1 MWGGSARG
9 RYGFFF
15 LPSEAGQAFFGGD
28 GCGSNGA
35 GGAPR
40 LCQVRVW
47 CWLRQNGGGEGCGG
61 SFSVTWQFWELA
73 RSRCFR
79 IRRCDDVAPSR
90 ISRCCCRSERVDGGR
105 SRNTLTGRALCSS
118 VALVHRSRVRPL
130 ARSAQVAD
138 GVARWWRHD
147 DEQEAGPVSAAL
159 LNAFLNSADFI
170 CRAYMWS
177 NRAIAGSLGRRLRSC
192 SRLGW

>member
-1 MWGGSARG
+1 MGGSARG
-9 RYGFFF
+9 RYGLFF
-15 LPSEAGQAFFGGD
+15 LPSEAGQAFFDGD

-47 CWLRQNGGGEGCGG
+47 CWLRQNGVGEGYGG

-90 ISRCCCRSERVDGGR
+90 NRQVLLSLRARGRRPFTQHTHWQGTLLECGSRPSLACTS
-105 SRNTLTGRALCSS
+105 TRAL
-118 VALVHRSRVRPL
+118 RSG
-130 ARSAQVAD
+130 SD
-138 GVARWWRHD
+138 GVARWWRRHD

-159 LNAFLNSADFI
+159 LNAFLNSADFF

-177 NRAIAGSLGRRLRSC
+177 NRAIAGSLG
-192 SRLGW
+192 

>member
-1 MWGGSARG
+1 MRQQRSRRRSAP
-9 RYGFFF
+9 
-15 LPSEAGQAFFGGD
+15 LPGQGMVLA
-28 GCGSNGA
+28 
-35 GGAPR
+35 APK
-40 LCQVRVW
+40 W
-47 CWLRQNGGGEGCGG
+47 GGEGCGG

-90 ISRCCCRSERVDGGR
+90 NLQVLLSLRARGRRPFTQHTHWQGTLLECGSRPPLAC
-105 SRNTLTGRALCSS
+105 TTTRAL
-118 VALVHRSRVRPL
+118 RSG
-130 ARSAQVAD
+130 SD
-138 GVARWWRHD
+138 GVARWWRRHD

-159 LNAFLNSADFI
+159 LNAFLNSADFF

>member
-1 MWGGSARG
+1 MGPQKGSVGSLGGSARG
-9 RYGFFF
+9 RYGLFF
-15 LPSEAGQAFFGGD
+15 LPSEAGQAFFDGD

-90 ISRCCCRSERVDGGR
+90 NRQVLLSLRARGPGVDGGR

-118 VALVHRSRVRPL
+118 VALVHRSRVRAL
-130 ARSAQVAD
+130 ARCAVVAMASHD
-138 GVARWWRHD
+138 GGGGTATSKKQD
-147 DEQEAGPVSAAL
+147 P
-159 LNAFLNSADFI
+159 
-170 CRAYMWS
+170 
-177 NRAIAGSLGRRLRSC
+177 
-192 SRLGW
+192 